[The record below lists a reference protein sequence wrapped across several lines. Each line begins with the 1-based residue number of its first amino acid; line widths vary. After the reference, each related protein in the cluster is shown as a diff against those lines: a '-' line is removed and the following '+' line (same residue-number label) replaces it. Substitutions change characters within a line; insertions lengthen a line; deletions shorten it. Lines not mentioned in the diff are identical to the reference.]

1 MSAQTSNLPNPS
13 YAKSL
18 LTSSP
23 PLPNP
28 PGVTSTITALA
39 LQPHPE
45 GGFFVETDRDP
56 RLLPNPFLDESP
68 SNADEA
74 NGHADGTSAANGDG
88 ETKDSL
94 PPEEYKYL
102 EASKPSTDL
111 TRHASTTIHYF
122 LSPSSPL
129 GRFHRNR
136 ARTVHTLHWGRG
148 AYVVLH
154 PPEKQKDNDQG
165 AAPDAESEDC
175 NVAGGE
181 GEGWRVETFIVGKDI
196 VKGEKVQWIVEGG
209 RYKASYLLPD
219 TGGVEEYWDSK
230 DGSKN
235 GLLISETVVPGFE
248 FSDHDF
254 LTAERFL
261 RINGEERV
269 EKMGWLLGTEEGK
282 NLTSLDPE

>member
-1 MSAQTSNLPNPS
+1 MSAQASSNQPNPS

-18 LTSSP
+18 LASSP
-23 PLPNP
+23 PLLNP

-45 GGFFVETDRDP
+45 GGFFVETDRDR
-56 RLLPNPFLDESP
+56 RLVPNPFMDESP
-68 SNADEA
+68 NNNADEA
-74 NGHADGTSAANGDG
+74 NSHADATSAANGHG
-88 ETKDSL
+88 EPNASLL
-94 PPEEYKYL
+94 PPEEHKYL
-102 EASKPSTDL
+102 EARKPSTDL

-154 PPEKQKDNDQG
+154 PPENQEDNGHG
-165 AAPDAESEDC
+165 AAPEAGSEKS
-175 NVAGGE
+175 NVARRE
-181 GEGWRVETFIVGKDI
+181 GEGWRMETFVVGKDI

-219 TGGVEEYWDSK
+219 TGGVDEYWNGE

-254 LTAERFL
+254 LTAEKFQEIL
-261 RINGEERV
+261 GKEGVQEL
-269 EKMGWLLGTEEGK
+269 GWLLGQEEGRK
-282 NLTSLDPE
+282 LKS

>member
-1 MSAQTSNLPNPS
+1 MS
-13 YAKSL
+13 
-18 LTSSP
+18 
-23 PLPNP
+23 
-28 PGVTSTITALA
+28 
-39 LQPHPE
+39 
-45 GGFFVETDRDP
+45 
-56 RLLPNPFLDESP
+56 NPFLDESP
-68 SNADEA
+68 NNNADEA
-74 NGHADGTSAANGDG
+74 NSRADATSAANGQAG
-88 ETKDSL
+88 PTASLL
-94 PPEEYKYL
+94 PPEENEYL

-148 AYVVLH
+148 AYVLLH
-154 PPEKQKDNDQG
+154 PPENRRDNEHG
-165 AAPDAESEDC
+165 AVSEAEREGCDM
-175 NVAGGE
+175 AGRE
-181 GEGWRVETFIVGKDI
+181 GEGWRVETFIVGTDI

-209 RYKASYLLPD
+209 RYKSSYLLPD
-219 TGGVEEYWDSK
+219 TGDVEEYWNGE

-261 RINGEERV
+261 DILGKERV
-269 EKMGWLLGTEEGK
+269 EELGWLLGQEEGRK
-282 NLTSLDPE
+282 LKS